1 MVKNIKIYIKTIFFI
16 FLCTS
21 VNSKDLT
28 GVTLDCYGE
37 NKKIKLYVF
46 YAINFVNSNL
56 VKHSYLFIDRSNGP
70 NDEFVEKKNDT
81 YKYEV
86 DEHQIIIRSIN
97 EQNGISFFQ
106 LIYRKTLDTE
116 GGASVMID
124 AKCKIVDIN
133 KNDPFKKI
141 ENYKIPIKKEPK
153 KNIL

>member
-1 MVKNIKIYIKTIFFI
+1 MVKKIKIYIKIIFFI

-37 NKKIKLYVF
+37 FKKMKQYLF
-46 YAINFVNSNL
+46 YAINFEDSNF
-56 VKHSYLFIDRSNGP
+56 VKRSYLFIDRWDP
-70 NDEFVEKKNDT
+70 NNEIAEKNSGT
-81 YKYEV
+81 YKYRVE
-86 DEHQIIIRSIN
+86 ENYILYEWI
-97 EQNGISFFQ
+97 EQNGMSNHEI
-106 LIYRKTLDTE
+106 IDRKTLDLE
-116 GGASVMID
+116 SRDFFPINI
-124 AKCKIVDIN
+124 KCKIVDIN